1 MAEEHIQSIRL
12 PFTEALKTQFRVLYA
27 LLLRESSLRMGPH
40 RFGHLL
46 VLTEVI
52 WGATVLGVI
61 RHLIGVPAPVGKSVI
76 FYMFTGMFIYI
87 LYRTLHAKVSA
98 ALEANRAL
106 LSYPVIRPV
115 DTMLARAGLESAFQL
130 LAFLLF
136 YVCFFWLELAGFPA
150 HPVELLA
157 AIMATILLGFGLGVT
172 GMILR
177 SLWSVWGTIDNMIAR
192 VLFFISGIFFS
203 VEHLP
208 SMYRDILVWNPLVHA
223 IEWLRY
229 AIYPEYFTQILDREY
244 LLTWG
249 LVSTV
254 FGLGMERLRRGKL
267 LEG

>member
-1 MAEEHIQSIRL
+1 MGGEQIQSIKL
-12 PFTEALKTQFRVLYA
+12 PFREALKTQFRVLYA
-27 LLLRESSLRMGPH
+27 LLLRESSLRMGAH

-46 VLTEVI
+46 VVTEVI
-52 WGATVLGVI
+52 WGTTILGVI
-61 RHLIGVPAPVGKSVI
+61 HYIVGAPAPVGKSIV
-76 FYMFTGMFIYI
+76 FYIFTGMFIYT
-87 LYRTLHAKVSA
+87 LYRTLHARVSA

-136 YVCFFWLELAGFPA
+136 YTCFFWLELAGFPA

-203 VEHLP
+203 VEYLP
-208 SMYRDILVWNPLVHA
+208 AMFRDILVWNPLVHA

-244 LLTWG
+244 LLAWG
-249 LVSTV
+249 LISTV
-254 FGLGMERLRRGKL
+254 FGLGMERLRRAQL